1 MKTMHV
7 CTMLRHQRMLSLR
20 NIYIDLRY
28 SFYTWIQSFL
38 EKGRSSKIWSLE
50 EKNRNRHFQK
60 KTIKYGSPNVFC
72 LYLLTSKLKFL

>member
-1 MKTMHV
+1 MKTMHA

-20 NIYIDLRY
+20 NIYIDLSY

-50 EKNRNRHFQK
+50 EKLEIGIFEKR
-60 KTIKYGSPNVFC
+60 P
-72 LYLLTSKLKFL
+72 